1 MDSDKDPLSSE
12 LSILDLQNRERIEK
26 MKKYAKD
33 YQKKRRQI
41 PEIKER
47 ENFKKHSKKFT
58 NVLSQFGK
66 NDPHKICKEI
76 GHSRAHG
83 RRNPNYFYRCTIC
96 NVSFSDKEK
105 IYFYNDN
112 YCPCCHTKLRI
123 RKTIEQKKKVNST
136 IIQNTEP

>member
-47 ENFKKHSKKFT
+47 ENFKKHSKKL
-58 NVLSQFGK
+58 V
-66 NDPHKICKEI
+66 
-76 GHSRAHG
+76 
-83 RRNPNYFYRCTIC
+83 
-96 NVSFSDKEK
+96 
-105 IYFYNDN
+105 
-112 YCPCCHTKLRI
+112 
-123 RKTIEQKKKVNST
+123 
-136 IIQNTEP
+136 